1 MSTEGGERILDT
13 VACQADI
20 GYVPSRRGRP
30 AAHIRG
36 QASEGGGRLQTASVE
51 FFSEGERIAAL
62 WRTPD
67 VVSGRLRAIVQGPGW
82 LGLKDA
88 KLYVRYHEALVEAGF
103 GVLVIDYRGFGD
115 SGGPKELSPSV
126 QLEDLIN
133 AVTYLT
139 TRDDVDA
146 DAIGVFGTGGT
157 GGGNA
162 VLLAA
167 TDARVRA
174 AVSQVPVADGQ
185 DWLHRMRSESDWLEF
200 QASLELDRKER
211 VITGKGRR
219 VHPREEIMVPAAERR
234 TTTVKS
240 DVDDRIPLDVSLAA
254 ADEIL
259 AYKPIEAARSLTKPL
274 LVIGVEGDAVT
285 PTDHAVALYE
295 AAAGPKKLVMQRHT
309 THYAAY
315 DKYWEHVTPLIVDWL
330 DRYVRPAGVV
340 VTSNDGAGNVTEL
353 IEEA

>member
-1 MSTEGGERILDT
+1 MQT
-13 VACQADI
+13 VA
-20 GYVPSRRGRP
+20 
-30 AAHIRG
+30 
-36 QASEGGGRLQTASVE
+36 VE
-51 FFSEGERIAAL
+51 FFSAGERISAL

-67 VVSGRLRAIVQGPGW
+67 AGDGPFRAIVQGPGW

-88 KLYVRYHEALVEAGF
+88 KLYVRYHEALTEAGF

-115 SGGPKELSPSV
+115 SGGARELSPRV
-126 QLEDLIN
+126 QLEDLIG

-162 VLLAA
+162 ILLAA
-167 TDARVRA
+167 ADRRVRA
-174 AVSQVPVADGQ
+174 AVSQVPVADGE
-185 DWLHRMRSESDWLEF
+185 DWLHRMRSESDWLAFLNE
-200 QASLELDRKER
+200 LEADRKER
-211 VITGKGRR
+211 AITGKGRR
-219 VHPREEIMVPAAERR
+219 VHPREEIMVPTAERR
-234 TTTVKS
+234 TTTVKA
-240 DVDDRIPLDVSLAA
+240 DVDDRIPTDVSLAA

-259 AYKPIEAARSLTKPL
+259 AYKPIEAARGLQTPL
-274 LVIGVEGDAVT
+274 LVIGVEGDATT

-295 AAAGPKKLVMQRHT
+295 AAVGPKKLVMQRHT

-315 DKYWEHVTPLIVDWL
+315 DKYWTSVTPLIVDWF
-330 DRYVRPAGVV
+330 DRHVRGGGVIV
-340 VTSNDGAGNVTEL
+340 SSNEGGDDVIEL